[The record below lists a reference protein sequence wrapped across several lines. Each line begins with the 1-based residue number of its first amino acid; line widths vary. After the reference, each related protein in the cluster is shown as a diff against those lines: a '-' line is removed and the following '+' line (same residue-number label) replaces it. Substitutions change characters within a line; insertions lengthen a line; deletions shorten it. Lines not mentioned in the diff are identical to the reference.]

1 MQLERFIARE
11 NNPDKTWK
19 ITHDD
24 WRNRDKTPQY
34 RAAIEDM
41 FRLTSTEHA
50 PWTLLE
56 SDDKYY
62 ARVKALQI
70 INVALEK
77 RLKEF

>member
-1 MQLERFIARE
+1 
-11 NNPDKTWK
+11 
-19 ITHDD
+19 
-24 WRNRDKTPQY
+24 
-34 RAAIEDM
+34 M

-70 INVALEK
+70 INAALEK